1 MAWETRHSTECL
13 KICSKPYIGL
23 RGCSKT
29 IPPSIF
35 ASCACDPERQTL
47 TTILTVV
54 RQVNHIEWDRP
65 MSIQQ
70 HFYQGSNLHS
80 IKSSTQTNLLFRHQ
94 DRPLAERR
102 GASQASLLGSDL
114 ARSVLMGH
122 HSSSL
127 TPFSYTPYG
136 HLPDGIEATSSLGF
150 NGEHRNPLG
159 LYLLGNG
166 YRAYNPVLMR
176 FHSPDS
182 MSPFEKG
189 GLNAYAYCKG
199 DPINHRDPTGHFA
212 ALFGATI
219 LLVIVVVVLLI
230 IGFTQL
236 SKLGPKFTR
245 SARYESSRIRR

>member
-1 MAWETRHSTECL
+1 M
-13 KICSKPYIGL
+13 
-23 RGCSKT
+23 
-29 IPPSIF
+29 
-35 ASCACDPERQTL
+35 
-47 TTILTVV
+47 
-54 RQVNHIEWDRP
+54 
-65 MSIQQ
+65 

-136 HLPDGIEATSSLGF
+136 RLPDGIEATSSLGF

>member
-1 MAWETRHSTECL
+1 
-13 KICSKPYIGL
+13 
-23 RGCSKT
+23 
-29 IPPSIF
+29 
-35 ASCACDPERQTL
+35 
-47 TTILTVV
+47 
-54 RQVNHIEWDRP
+54 

-80 IKSSTQTNLLFRHQ
+80 IKSGAQTNLLFRHQ

-102 GASQASLLGSDL
+102 GANQANLLGSDL
-114 ARSVLMGH
+114 ARSVLMGQ
-122 HSSSL
+122 HSPSL
-127 TPFSYTPYG
+127 KLFSYTPHGYI
-136 HLPDGIEATSSLGF
+136 PDGIEATSSLGF

-182 MSPFEKG
+182 MSPFGKG

-212 ALFGATI
+212 ALFGATM
-219 LLVIVVVVLLI
+219 LLIIVVVILLI

-236 SKLGPKFTR
+236 SKIGPKLTR
-245 SARYESSRIRR
+245 SASYESSRIRR

>member
-1 MAWETRHSTECL
+1 M
-13 KICSKPYIGL
+13 
-23 RGCSKT
+23 
-29 IPPSIF
+29 
-35 ASCACDPERQTL
+35 
-47 TTILTVV
+47 
-54 RQVNHIEWDRP
+54 
-65 MSIQQ
+65 

-136 HLPDGIEATSSLGF
+136 RLPDGIEATSSLGF
-150 NGEHRNPLG
+150 NGEHRNLLG

-176 FHSPDS
+176 FH
-182 MSPFEKG
+182 
-189 GLNAYAYCKG
+189 
-199 DPINHRDPTGHFA
+199 
-212 ALFGATI
+212 
-219 LLVIVVVVLLI
+219 
-230 IGFTQL
+230 
-236 SKLGPKFTR
+236 
-245 SARYESSRIRR
+245 